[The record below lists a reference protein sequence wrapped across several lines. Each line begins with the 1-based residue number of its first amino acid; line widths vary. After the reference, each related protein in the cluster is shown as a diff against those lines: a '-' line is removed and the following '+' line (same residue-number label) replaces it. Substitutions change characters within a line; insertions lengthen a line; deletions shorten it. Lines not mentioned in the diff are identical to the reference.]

1 MVEWDKIRVD
11 YESSAISIRKLAT
24 NYGITDG
31 AIRQKAKSL
40 GWTRKGSL
48 DKHIEKKA
56 KAVMAVQ
63 AIEAEEQHMPIVTRM
78 AVQQKVLERVSTM
91 NLIAS
96 MQTGILDRLQGL
108 IDHDAKVQLE
118 HGEEV
123 NPNAYGKAKIANDI
137 IKDAKKT
144 MLGDAPIIDMNEDL
158 GKSDES
164 EEWVVVIP
172 AQEKKRLDEV
182 DSENS

>member
-1 MVEWDKIRVD
+1 MSNWDQIRIE
-11 YESSAISIRKLAT
+11 YETSHASIRSIAGQFGVSDT
-24 NYGITDG
+24 

-78 AVQQKVLERVSTM
+78 AVQQKVLERVGTM

-96 MQTGILDRLQGL
+96 MQTGLLDRLQGL

-123 NPNAYGKAKIANDI
+123 NPNAYGKAKIASDI

-144 MLGDAPIIDMNEDL
+144 MLGDAPLVDMNEDL

-164 EEWVVVIP
+164 DEWVVVIP